1 MKFAVQYEM
10 QRPTPND
17 HRLIEETLE
26 QCVLADQVGFDYLW
40 FVEHHFLTGFS
51 MSPCPEVFYGAL
63 SKLTKRIR
71 LGFGVVILPYHHP
84 IRVAERVAFLDHL
97 TDGRV
102 DLGTGRST
110 AYEQTGMGIDPRDS
124 RDMWEEALSMIPK
137 IWASDEF
144 EWEGRFWSVPPRQ
157 VRPKPY
163 QKPHPPIWV
172 AALQPSTYMM
182 AADKGIGILSFGS
195 SVPELLKPHI
205 QAYRERI
212 RDAKPVGGVVNDQ
225 WCNSTVGYCGED
237 NREARELA
245 VQSIKRFLG
254 PDRPYVQDQKDVYAR
269 LLENWGGVP
278 DHLQWMFKA
287 QGNVELDAKYDP
299 ENYVEGYGGEAVA
312 NAVWEKMDADTLC
325 DRGVVIGGDPESCI
339 KALKLHEEAGCDQ
352 IMILMQTETVSHE
365 KVMKSIELFGKYVL
379 PEFKKSEE
387 TAAMGKR

>member
-1 MKFAVQYEM
+1 M

-163 QKPHPPIWV
+163 
-172 AALQPSTYMM
+172 
-182 AADKGIGILSFGS
+182 
-195 SVPELLKPHI
+195 
-205 QAYRERI
+205 
-212 RDAKPVGGVVNDQ
+212 
-225 WCNSTVGYCGED
+225 
-237 NREARELA
+237 
-245 VQSIKRFLG
+245 
-254 PDRPYVQDQKDVYAR
+254 
-269 LLENWGGVP
+269 
-278 DHLQWMFKA
+278 
-287 QGNVELDAKYDP
+287 
-299 ENYVEGYGGEAVA
+299 
-312 NAVWEKMDADTLC
+312 
-325 DRGVVIGGDPESCI
+325 PES
-339 KALKLHEEAGCDQ
+339 
-352 IMILMQTETVSHE
+352 TEGHRW
-365 KVMKSIELFGKYVL
+365 
-379 PEFKKSEE
+379 
-387 TAAMGKR
+387 TA